1 MVLQIRRS
9 FQSTRSKETWMTKFF
24 SGMDPISIIVA
35 SLLGLIVLVVL
46 VVCGLLSLQAKER
59 ERQRL
64 ADEAY
69 ARRRASQEAN
79 AEYDYRGVRKAP
91 LQSRNLTGVP
101 DTFLTQEEREEL
113 ARRRAK
119 LAVAE

>member
-1 MVLQIRRS
+1 
-9 FQSTRSKETWMTKFF
+9 MTKFF
-24 SGMDPISIIVA
+24 SGMDPISIVVA

-101 DTFLTQEEREEL
+101 DTCLTQEEREEL

>member
-1 MVLQIRRS
+1 
-9 FQSTRSKETWMTKFF
+9 MTKFF
-24 SGMDPISIIVA
+24 STMDPITIGVV
-35 SLLGLIVLVVL
+35 SLLGLIALVVL

-64 ADEAY
+64 ADEAF
-69 ARRRASQEAN
+69 ARKRAAQEAN

-91 LQSRNLTGVP
+91 LQSRNLTSVP

-113 ARRRAK
+113 ARRAK